1 MTEYQLNELLILSTE
16 AYGGVLEFWISI
28 SFAVVVASFLTSDK
42 LNRKVIRLMTFL
54 YILSSM
60 FLASLYISTAVRTNH
75 YYQLLVSS
83 GFDTSHFDHP
93 VNFLTLF
100 LVLLLFLGGT
110 SGTVYYMYTCVKKS
124 GASNVAT

>member
-1 MTEYQLNELLILSTE
+1 MTEYQLNELLLLSTDS
-16 AYGGVLEFWISI
+16 YGGVLEFWISV
-28 SFAVVVASFLTSDK
+28 SFAVVVASFLTSDR

-75 YYQLLVSS
+75 YYQQLVSA

-93 VNFLTLF
+93 VNFLTLS
-100 LVLLLFLGGT
+100 LILLLFIGGT
-110 SGTVYYMYTCVKKS
+110 CGTVYYMYTCVKNA
-124 GASNVAT
+124 GASNGAT